1 MKKAICV
8 MLMVIFA
15 VVLCGCGR
23 NVGEYFT
30 KSDRFIIVS
39 GDNCNAPYY
48 ETVITDKETGVL
60 YLVIYDCYHCA
71 ITPLLDSDGK
81 PLLYGTQ

>member
-8 MLMVIFA
+8 MLMVVLA

-23 NVGEYFT
+23 NVNEYFT
-30 KSDRFIIVS
+30 ESDRFIIVS
-39 GDNCNAPYY
+39 GDNWNAPYY

-60 YLVIYDCYHCA
+60 YLVIYVNSQCG
-71 ITPLLDSDGK
+71 ITPLLDRDGK
-81 PLLYGTQ
+81 PMLYDTQ